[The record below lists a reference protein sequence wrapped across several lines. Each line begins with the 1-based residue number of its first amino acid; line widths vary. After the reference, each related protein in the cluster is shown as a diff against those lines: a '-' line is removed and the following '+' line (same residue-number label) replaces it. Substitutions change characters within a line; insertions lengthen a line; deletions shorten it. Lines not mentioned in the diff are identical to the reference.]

1 MKLKRIIQTILLL
14 LLSSCIDSTTSDKV
28 EVDPKILSIEKSIQ
42 TVRDSVDISIQRKKN
57 LLEDVEKK
65 INDIPNDTLR
75 LKFLSDVS
83 LTYKM
88 LRDSLKF
95 REINQNLLELSNDKK
110 IYATLGNSHWDLAS
124 FYKSYGILDS
134 AYFHYRSAYK
144 SFDILPT
151 DSTSSSRKGRM
162 LYSMGQIQD
171 SFKDYLGAETSITYA
186 LKIFLELEDYRRIYN
201 CYNVLGI
208 VASGMNN
215 YHKSLEYY
223 ERAAV
228 SLKNYKSPKSQD
240 YFLQNRNNVA
250 HIYLKSQDYKKA
262 KKLYSELLRN
272 TGLKTKKPRLYSIIL
287 VSKAY
292 TIFKGD
298 KNLSEASRLLEN
310 AIEFNESKGL
320 ITDQAR
326 AKQYYA
332 ELLAAKGD
340 TTGAQ
345 QYAKESR
352 MLAKN
357 TLNKDRHL
365 KILRVLTKLDSE
377 NAVAYSNEYY
387 DLNEKVKEE
396 ERAIRDK
403 FARVRL
409 ETDEVIQRNEV
420 LSREKEIWIGVVFG
434 LLILGVAIFTII
446 IQRINNNK
454 LKFQQKQQESNQEIY
469 NLMLSQQ
476 GKFEE
481 GKQLEQKRISEELH
495 DGILGQMLG
504 IRLILSGLNDKED
517 EASIAQRAELIEKLR
532 ELEEEIRTISHE
544 LSDASYQKF
553 YNFIV
558 SLEELIS
565 TINAS
570 TGILCSFTYDDNVDW
585 DDLKG
590 DIKINAYRIVQE
602 SLQNSIKHAK
612 CKNITIDFKLEED
625 LLKLTI
631 SDDGTGFDINRGK
644 HGIGL
649 KNVVSRVKKVK
660 GTLDIESKKG
670 KGTTITVTF
679 PNTYINVD
687 DSTNISEHSK
697 MMKAW
702 QT

>member
-14 LLSSCIDSTTSDKV
+14 LLSSCIDSTSSDKV
-28 EVDPKILSIEKSIQ
+28 EVDSKTLSIEKSIQ
-42 TVRDSVDISIQRKKN
+42 TVRDSVEISIQRKKN
-57 LLEDVEKK
+57 ILENVEKK

-110 IYATLGNSHWDLAS
+110 MYATLGNSHWDLAS

-171 SFKDYLGAETSITYA
+171 SFKDYLGAETSITSA
-186 LKIFLELEDYRRIYN
+186 LKIFLELEDSRRIYN
-201 CYNVLGI
+201 CYNMLGI

-215 YHKSLEYY
+215 YSKSLEYY
-223 ERAAV
+223 EKA
-228 SLKNYKSPKSQD
+228 SDNLKKLEGLFAKKNS
-240 YFLQNRNNVA
+240 LQNKNNIANIYSRNGEF
-250 HIYLKSQDYKKA
+250 IKA
-262 KKLYSELLRN
+262 KKAYDGLINDQNLRTLNPKLYS
-272 TGLKTKKPRLYSIIL
+272 KVL
-287 VSKAY
+287 VSQANVILKN
-292 TIFKGD
+292 D
-298 KNLSEASRLLEN
+298 KNLDKVGELLSEAFIINDS
-310 AIEFNESKGL
+310 IGFSS
-320 ITDQAR
+320 DQAR

-340 TTGAQ
+340 TTSAQ

-357 TLNKDRHL
+357 TLNNDRHL

-558 SLEELIS
+558 SLEELIN

-660 GTLDIESKKG
+660 GKLDIESKKG

-697 MMKAW
+697 MMKVW